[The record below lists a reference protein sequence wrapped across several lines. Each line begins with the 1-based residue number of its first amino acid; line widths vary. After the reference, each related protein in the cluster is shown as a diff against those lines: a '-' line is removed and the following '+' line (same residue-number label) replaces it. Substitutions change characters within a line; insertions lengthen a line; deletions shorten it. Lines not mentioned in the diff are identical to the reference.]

1 MAMLSLPVRPAV
13 PSSQPDLFPYARP
26 ETVLAYLRHAEA
38 RVLDVAPELEER
50 DLLDLLGELA
60 LFNRRLDPIRVR
72 IHASADY
79 QARQRVP
86 VVLPLPTRR
95 TVLRD

>member
-38 RVLDVAPELEER
+38 RVLDLAPELAER

-60 LFNRRLDPIRVR
+60 LFNRRLDPIRAR
-72 IHASADY
+72 IHASTDY
-79 QARQRVP
+79 QARQALP
-86 VVLPLPTRR
+86 VVLPLPRPRR
-95 TVLRD
+95 VLRD